1 MRRQSP
7 TAVYLG
13 LELILSAAFAVSF
26 TVTAVYFV
34 KTVHLDPLQLVLAGT
49 AMEATIFVC
58 EIPTGVLADTYG
70 RRASLVLG
78 WAISGA
84 AMVLVGAVPH
94 VAAVL
99 AGFALWGFGYTFTSG
114 AYEAWITDEVGAA
127 RVTHVF
133 VRGTRM
139 GYAGALAGIGLS
151 VSLAAWLGLG
161 TTVAIGGGLVI
172 LCAAYAALAMP
183 ETGFRPTG
191 EERPGWRDSLQT
203 ARRGGRLVRGHPLL
217 MMMMAITLFAGM
229 SSESFDRLWQ
239 AHFIRDVGLPS
250 FFSLDDVYWFGLFEV
265 GSMVIGLVASTVLV
279 RRFRDRPPV
288 ALARM
293 LLVVTVVQLAAAI
306 LFGIAGGVA
315 FALSTYWLYRLT
327 RGLVHPL
334 YMGWLNRN
342 IDDSSVRA
350 TVISMEGQADA
361 VGQTAGGPVLGA
373 IGNAWGIPAALLAG
387 AAVLAPAILLYGRA
401 TRHDGLE
408 PELEELPATA
418 PV

>member
-1 MRRQSP
+1 M
-7 TAVYLG
+7 
-13 LELILSAAFAVSF
+13 
-26 TVTAVYFV
+26 
-34 KTVHLDPLQLVLAGT
+34 DPLQLVLAGT

-78 WAISGA
+78 WSISGA
-84 AMVLVGAVPH
+84 AMVLVGTVPH

-99 AGFALWGFGYTFTSG
+99 AGFALWGFGSTFTSG
-114 AYEAWITDEVGAA
+114 AYEAWITDEVGANH
-127 RVTHVF
+127 VTRVF

-139 GYAGALAGIGLS
+139 AYAGALAGIVLS
-151 VSLAAWLGLG
+151 VTLAAWLGVG

-172 LCAAYAALAMP
+172 ACAAYAAVAMP
-183 ETGFRPTG
+183 ETRFRPTG
-191 EERPGWRDSLQT
+191 DERPGWRDSLQT

-217 MMMMAITLFAGM
+217 LMMMAITLFAGM
-229 SSESFDRLWQ
+229 STESFDRLWQ

-250 FFSLDDVYWFGLFEV
+250 FLTLDDVYWFGLFEV
-265 GSMVIGLVASTVLV
+265 GSMLIGLVASTVLV

-293 LLVVTVVQLAAAI
+293 LLVITVVQLAAAL
-306 LFGIAGGVA
+306 LFGLAGGVA
-315 FALSTYWLYRLT
+315 VALSSYWLYRLT
-327 RGLVHPL
+327 RGLVQPL

-350 TVISMEGQADA
+350 TVISMTGQADA

-387 AAVLAPAILLYGRA
+387 AAVLTPALALYARA
-401 TRHDGLE
+401 IRHDGR
-408 PELEELPATA
+408 ELEELPATA